1 MNVLMQRELQKRRA
15 VERKERMH
23 KLASHEREESWLPK
37 QTHRDR
43 MMKFVVRTADR
54 STLMLSRTAGLGATH
69 VKRGGIIG
77 AQAFSQCYLR
87 RMNGFVNTVYHT
99 KFHLC

>member
-1 MNVLMQRELQKRRA
+1 
-15 VERKERMH
+15 MH

-69 VKRGGIIG
+69 VKHGGIIG
-77 AQAFSQCYLR
+77 AKAFSRCYLR